1 MEEGIV
7 PEGGTKGGFV
17 GFWYIAESPREAFN
31 ASIHTASAT
40 AGSFFMIDRNRRD
53 YSRV

>member
-17 GFWYIAESPREAFN
+17 GFWYIAESPAKPSMLQFTLHPRLRGLFL
-31 ASIHTASAT
+31 
-40 AGSFFMIDRNRRD
+40 
-53 YSRV
+53 